1 MSAITIFHNN
11 RCSKSRCAMSI
22 LEEKGIEPEVRYY
35 LDNAPSI
42 EELRDLLKKLGMKAE
57 ALVRKNETI
66 FKENFKGKTFSEDEW
81 IEILSE
87 NPKLIQR
94 PIIIKGDKAV
104 VGRPPENIEQL
115 F

>member
-1 MSAITIFHNN
+1 MSTITIFHNN

-42 EELRDLLKKLGMKAE
+42 EELRELLKKLGMKAE
-57 ALVRKNETI
+57 ALVRKNETL
-66 FKENFKGKTFSEDEW
+66 FKENFKGKTFSEAEW
-81 IEILSE
+81 ITILSE